1 MARRLHW
8 RHKSPEAVLAR
19 AEEAL
24 HKTLYIVHQAG
35 PTSFVLREETGE
47 TKFKVSKKFYRSES
61 SCCCFRR
68 VSGARTSA
76 RAACSGERE
85 SCASIFSGEVVTR
98 FVNYSLL

>member
-1 MARRLHW
+1 MAVSNPSMARRLHW

-47 TKFKVSKKFYRSES
+47 RKFKVSKTLIIVLNRAVAVLDVSRDPPPVLV
-61 SCCCFRR
+61 RR
-68 VSGARTSA
+68 VQ
-76 RAACSGERE
+76 ERE
-85 SCASIFSGEVVTR
+85 RAVR
-98 FVNYSLL
+98 PYSLVRW